1 MEQREEYNSSEEE
14 LEVDEGLE
22 EAPDDAFQAQQLTI
36 WGEINPE
43 ISQYIIE
50 NLHYLSKLTDYPKK
64 EVDILIRS
72 EGGDAIDMI
81 GICDAMDHLKKKG
94 WIVKTKGFGCIM
106 SAAILL
112 IAHGSKGH
120 RTAGRNTRFMLH
132 SVSGGS
138 GGTMHEIKMS
148 LKEIEN
154 IQSFYIKDLVKQTKM
169 KKAEIDKMFQQ
180 NINFYFSANDA
191 KKFGIVDEI
200 E

>member
-1 MEQREEYNSSEEE
+1 MEHGQEHDSSEEV
-14 LEVDEGLE
+14 LEFEPEPAVDF
-22 EAPDDAFQAQQLTI
+22 PIQQFSI
-36 WGEINPE
+36 WGEITPE
-43 ISQYIIE
+43 TSQYIIE
-50 NLHYLSKLTDYPKK
+50 NLHLLSQINDYPHK

-94 WIVKTKGFGCIM
+94 WIVKTKGFGCVM

-112 IAHGSKGH
+112 IAHGSKGY
-120 RTAGRNTRFMLH
+120 RIAGRNTRFMVH
-132 SVSGGS
+132 SVSGGG

-154 IQSFYIKDLVKQTKM
+154 IQNFYIKDLVKQSNM
-169 KKAEIDKMFQQ
+169 KKAEIEKMFQQ
-180 NINFYFSANDA
+180 NIDFYFSANEA
-191 KKFGIVDEI
+191 RKFGIIDEI